1 MLFFSVGCCVRFF
14 GCDFCLYIFV
24 YCVFFCFKQKTA
36 YEMPISDWNA
46 DVCSSDLHIQI
57 HNSPYDGI
65 EIFGGSTHLKYLVLT
80 GNEDDNL
87 DTDVGFR
94 GTAQFVIAA
103 QREGDNIGDTFLET
117 DSNGSTTASNASEDA
132 LPRQ

>member
-1 MLFFSVGCCVRFF
+1 MIFSCFFFF
-14 GCDFCLYIFV
+14 
-24 YCVFFCFKQKTA
+24 FKQMTA
-36 YEMPISDWNA
+36 YEMRISDWSS
-46 DVCSSDLHIQI
+46 DVCSSDLD
-57 HNSPYDGI
+57 DGI

-103 QREGDNIGDTFLET
+103 QREGDNIGDTFLEP
-117 DSNGSTTASNASEDA
+117 DSNGSPTASRSEERRDGEA
-132 LPRQ
+132 CDSTCRARWSPYI

>member
-1 MLFFSVGCCVRFF
+1 M
-14 GCDFCLYIFV
+14 
-24 YCVFFCFKQKTA
+24 
-36 YEMPISDWNA
+36 
-46 DVCSSDLHIQI
+46 
-57 HNSPYDGI
+57 
-65 EIFGGSTHLKYLVLT
+65 FGGSTHLKYLVLT

-132 LPRQ
+132 LPRQYLKVANFTHIQRSNPGDDAATIDRKSTRLNSSH